1 MARLLLVEDDPQVR
15 TMLFETLTQEGHE
28 VVEAVNGR
36 EALKLYRAAP
46 ADLVITDIIMP
57 EQDGV
62 ETIHSLRRDFP
73 DARIIAI
80 SGGSANVRG
89 DYLLGTADAL
99 GALRTFKKPVDIGL
113 LLDTIQE
120 LLADETAKK

>member
-15 TMLFETLTQEGHE
+15 VMLSETLRQEGYE

-36 EALKLYRAAP
+36 EAIQAYKALP

-57 EQDGV
+57 DQDGV
-62 ETIHSLRRDFP
+62 ETIHNLRREFP
-73 DARIIAI
+73 QAKIIAI

-89 DYLLGTADAL
+89 EYLLGTADAL
-99 GALRTFKKPVDIGL
+99 GAMKTFKKPVDITL
-113 LLDTIQE
+113 LLQTIAT
-120 LLADETAKK
+120 LLGQDDKS

>member
-1 MARLLLVEDDPQVR
+1 MIKLLLVEDDPQVR
-15 TMLFETLTQEGHE
+15 SMLSETLRQEGYE
-28 VVEAVNGR
+28 VVEAANGR
-36 EALKLYRAAP
+36 EAIAAYKASP

-73 DARIIAI
+73 QAKIIAI

-89 DYLLGTADAL
+89 EYLLGTADAL
-99 GALRTFKKPVDIGL
+99 GAMKTFKKPVDINL
-113 LLDTIQE
+113 LLKTIAD
-120 LLADETAKK
+120 LLGAKT

>member
-1 MARLLLVEDDPQVR
+1 MTRLLLVEDDPQVR
-15 TMLFETLTQEGHE
+15 SMLSETLKQEGYD
-28 VVEAVNGR
+28 VVEAENGK
-36 EALKLYRAAP
+36 EALALYKAAP

-62 ETIHSLRRDFP
+62 ETIHSLRREFP
-73 DARIIAI
+73 QAKIIAI

-89 DYLLGTADAL
+89 EYLLGTADAL
-99 GALRTFKKPVDIGL
+99 GAVKTFKKPVDIPL

-120 LLADETAKK
+120 MLQQ